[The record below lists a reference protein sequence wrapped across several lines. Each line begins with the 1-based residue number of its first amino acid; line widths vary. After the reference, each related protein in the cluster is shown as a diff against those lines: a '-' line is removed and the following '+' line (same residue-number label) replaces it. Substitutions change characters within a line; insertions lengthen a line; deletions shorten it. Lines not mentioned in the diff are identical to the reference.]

1 MSPTTSS
8 STRASPTPRGE
19 CGPTE
24 KASTRAGLERVPKGR
39 FELPRANAHYALN
52 VARLPIPPLRLGG
65 AEGTRTPDLN
75 TASVA
80 LSRLSYSPKT
90 RVARHPREVA
100 KRNYITGKKRVQCHI
115 DRTLHL
121 HSRAAPTGCTMQQA
135 A

>member
-39 FELPRANAHYALN
+39 FELPRAIAHYALN
-52 VARLPIPPLRLGG
+52 VARLPIPPLRRGG

-80 LSRLSYSPKT
+80 LSQLSYSPENPAN
-90 RVARHPREVA
+90 RFFRFV
-100 KRNYITGKKRVQCHI
+100 
-115 DRTLHL
+115 
-121 HSRAAPTGCTMQQA
+121 SRIGL
-135 A
+135 